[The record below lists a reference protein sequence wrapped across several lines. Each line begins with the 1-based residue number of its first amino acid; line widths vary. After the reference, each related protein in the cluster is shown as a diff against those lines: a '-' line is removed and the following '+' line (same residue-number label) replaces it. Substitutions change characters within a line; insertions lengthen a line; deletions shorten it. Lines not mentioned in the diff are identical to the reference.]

1 MRVVCRT
8 GALVKSKISCSFVR
22 LVFDFDVVMTG
33 EDCTA
38 YFFRSGLVAA
48 TFWSGLLL
56 HVVRLKVTPFGRTSR
71 LPDDAIVRGVRVPLD
86 CDSPAIHSLGSH
98 SPFLCIFGCR

>member
-1 MRVVCRT
+1 M
-8 GALVKSKISCSFVR
+8 CSQFA
-22 LVFDFDVVMTG
+22 
-33 EDCTA
+33 C
-38 YFFRSGLVAA
+38 
-48 TFWSGLLL
+48 LLL

-98 SPFLCIFGCR
+98 SPFLCIFGCRWSGEFVA